1 MKKKTG
7 IIFLILFAIFGLMQ
21 FIRPEELQNSPSAH
35 LAGMPKEVNDI
46 IRNSCYDCHSSQAN
60 LRWYDQLTP
69 ANFIVNGHIRNGRKV
84 LNFSRWDSMAN
95 SARNNTLY
103 YALNK
108 IMEGEMPLSAYT
120 LVHKGAKLSL
130 ADIEIL
136 KKYTL
141 SRTPRK
147 TTDTAQI
154 NVANEEYADFI
165 QGKLTPVATIKLAP
179 NGIAYIPGYRS
190 WKVIS
195 ITDRFDNG
203 TMRII
208 FANDIAVKAIQE
220 HQTKNWPNGAVFA
233 KAAWK
238 QQVNA
243 DGTVAAGA
251 FWQVEFMI
259 KDARKYAQTA
269 GWGWARWRGNK
280 LKPYGDN
287 ALFTTECI
295 SCHQPMKDNDFVFTR
310 PLNLVAE
317 YQKTKQP

>member
-7 IIFLILFAIFGLMQ
+7 IILLILLAVVGLMQ
-21 FIRPEELQNSPSAH
+21 FFRPEKLQNLPAAD
-35 LAGMPKEVNDI
+35 LVGVPEEVNDI
-46 IRNSCYDCHSSQAN
+46 LRNSCYDCHSSQTN

-69 ANFIVNGHIRNGRKV
+69 VNYFIYDHIRDGRKM
-84 LNFSRWDSMAN
+84 LNFSRWDSMDMP
-95 SARNNTLY
+95 ARNNTLY

-108 IMEGEMPLSAYT
+108 IMEGEMPLPGYT
-120 LVHKGAKLSL
+120 FVHRGARLRP

-147 TTDTAQI
+147 TTDTSQI
-154 NVANEEYADFI
+154 NIANEEYTDFI
-165 QGKLTPVATIKLAP
+165 KGNLAAINVKPAP
-179 NGIAYIPGYRS
+179 NGIDYIPGYRS

-195 ITDRFDNG
+195 TSDRFDNG
-203 TMRII
+203 TLRII
-208 FANDIAVKAIQE
+208 LANDIAVKAIQE
-220 HQTKNWPNGAVFA
+220 QKTKNWPDGAVFA

-243 DGTVAAGA
+243 NGTITAGA

-269 GWGWARWRGNK
+269 GWGWARWRGNR

-287 ALFTTECI
+287 AMFTTECI
-295 SCHQPMKDNDFVFTR
+295 SCHRPMKDNDFVFTR
-310 PLNLVAE
+310 PLNLVNLFL
-317 YQKTKQP
+317 KTKQP

>member
-7 IIFLILFAIFGLMQ
+7 IIGLILLVIVGLQ
-21 FIRPEELQNSPSAH
+21 FFHPEKLQNSPSAD
-35 LAGMPKEVNDI
+35 LAGVPTEVNDI
-46 IRNSCYDCHSSQAN
+46 IRKSCYDCHSSQTN
-60 LRWYDQLTP
+60 LHWYDQLSP
-69 ANFIVNGHIRNGRKV
+69 ANFFVYDHIRNGRKA
-84 LNFSRWDSMAN
+84 LNFSRWDSMATPAQNN
-95 SARNNTLY
+95 SLY

-108 IMEGEMPLSAYT
+108 IMEGEMPLPAYT
-120 LVHKGAKLSL
+120 LVHRGAKLDP

-147 TTDTAQI
+147 ITDTAQI

-165 QGKLTPVATIKLAP
+165 QRKLTPIARVKSAP
-179 NGIAYIPGYRS
+179 NGIDYIPDYRS
-190 WKVIS
+190 WKVMS
-195 ITDRFDNG
+195 TSDRFDNG
-203 TMRII
+203 TIRII

-220 HQTKNWPNGAVFA
+220 HQTKNWPDGAVFA

-269 GWGWARWRGNK
+269 GWGWARWRSNK

-287 ALFTTECI
+287 ASFTTECI
-295 SCHQPMKDNDFVFTR
+295 SCHQPMKNNDFVFTR
-310 PLNLVAE
+310 PLNLVTSLL
-317 YQKTKQP
+317 KTKQP